1 MKTSHPSV
9 RYHLECINA
18 GDLELMRE
26 IMSADFVNLATGF
39 TPMHGVDA
47 MIEGVRSILE
57 GFPGCHSEI
66 ETTLDEGDRF
76 AIQWEITGQHSGAF
90 QGIAPTGLDVKI
102 GGIHI
107 DTIVDDRIVKRHAYN
122 NFPLVMAHLRQA

>member
-1 MKTSHPSV
+1 MRTSHPSV

-39 TPMHGVDA
+39 EPMHGVDA
-47 MIEGVRSILE
+47 MIEAVRSILE
-57 GFPGCHSEI
+57 GFPGCRSEI

-76 AIQWEITGQHSGAF
+76 AVQWEITGHHSGTF

-107 DTIVDDRIVKRHAYN
+107 DTIVDNRIVKRYAYN
-122 NFPLVMAHLRQA
+122 NFPLVVAKLRQA